1 MSRLENFLIRGDY
14 NKMKRVTLLLSLS
27 IFLLCSQ
34 LYATEEKQRFGIF
47 GDVWLYYQSSHPTQ
61 VVLFV
66 SGDGGWNKGVVDMAR
81 TLSSKDALVVGI
93 DILHFIKEL
102 EKSGENCL
110 YPAGD
115 FELLSKF
122 VQQHL
127 NFPEYV
133 TPILV
138 GYSSG
143 ATLVY
148 AALVQAPSITF
159 KGGVSLGFC
168 ADLETI
174 KPFCS
179 GSGLEWTSGPKGKGY
194 SFLPAKTL
202 EVPWIAL
209 QGEVDQV
216 CSPKETEKYVSQ
228 VKNGEIIILP
238 KVGHGFAVQKN
249 WMPQFKQAFMR
260 LTSDQS
266 SLPSPQ
272 PQAQEVK
279 DLPLVEFPVSDTS
292 GEFLAVH
299 ISGDGGYGVTDKGIS
314 NGLASKGIPVIGL
327 NSLKY
332 FWKRRTPEEA
342 SIDLERIMRYY
353 LNSWRKKKVI
363 LIGYSLGADVLAFM
377 VNRLPEELRSK
388 IQIAVLLGPSHNVDF
403 EFHLTNWI
411 GGTQGKNALQV
422 KPEVEKLKGTKILCF
437 YGEGDKDTICPELDT
452 SLATVIPEKG
462 GHRVRSNYDPI
473 VQKILEE
480 LK

>member
-1 MSRLENFLIRGDY
+1 MCKLENLMIRGVY
-14 NKMKRVTLLLSLS
+14 KKMKRIIPLLL
-27 IFLLCSQ
+27 FLVFPLCSQ
-34 LYATEEKQRFGIF
+34 TDATEDTLRCGVFGQ
-47 GDVWLYYQSSHPTQ
+47 VWLYYQSAHPSQ

-81 TLSSKDALVVGI
+81 ALSSKDALVVGI
-93 DILHFIKEL
+93 DILHFLVEL

-127 NFPEYV
+127 NYPEYV

-143 ATLVY
+143 ATLIY

-159 KGGVSLGFC
+159 KGGISLGFC
-168 ADLETI
+168 PDLETT
-174 KPFCS
+174 KLFCH
-179 GSGLEWTSGPKGKGY
+179 GSGLEWTAGPKGKGY

-209 QGEVDQV
+209 QGEVDHV
-216 CSPKETEKYVSQ
+216 CSPAQAQKYISQ
-228 VKNGEIIILP
+228 VKNGEIIMLP

-260 LTSDQS
+260 LTPVQS
-266 SLPSPQ
+266 ASPSPQ
-272 PQAQEVK
+272 PEAPEVK
-279 DLPLVEFPVSDTS
+279 DLPLVEFPAGDTS
-292 GEFLAVH
+292 KEFLAVH

-314 NGLASKGIPVIGL
+314 NGLASEGIPVVGL

-342 SIDLERIMRYY
+342 SADLKRILEYY
-353 LNSWRKKKVI
+353 LSAWKKKKVI
-363 LIGYSLGADVLAFM
+363 LIGYSMGADVTAFM
-377 VNRLPEELRSK
+377 VNRLPEEFRSK
-388 IQIAVLLGPSHNVDF
+388 IQMAILLGPSHDVDF
-403 EFHLTNWI
+403 QFHLTNWV
-411 GGTQGKNALQV
+411 GGSQGKTALLV
-422 KPEVEKLKGTKILCF
+422 KPEVEKLKGIKILCF

-473 VQKILEE
+473 VRKILEE

>member
-1 MSRLENFLIRGDY
+1 
-14 NKMKRVTLLLSLS
+14 MKRIGFSLLLL

-34 LYATEEKQRFGIF
+34 IYATEETQRFGRF
-47 GDVWLYYQSSHPTQ
+47 GDVWLYYQSPHPTQ

-66 SGDGGWNKGVVDMAR
+66 SGDGGWNKGVIDMAR
-81 TLSSKDALVVGI
+81 ALSSKDALVVGI
-93 DILHFIKEL
+93 DILHFIREL
-102 EKSGENCL
+102 EKSEENCL

-127 NFPEYV
+127 NYPEYV
-133 TPILV
+133 TPVLV

-159 KGGVSLGFC
+159 KGGISLGFC
-168 ADLETI
+168 PDLETI
-174 KPFCS
+174 KPFCR
-179 GSGLEWTSGPKGKGY
+179 GNGLEWTSGPKGKRY

-216 CSPKETEKYVSQ
+216 CNPGETEKYVSQ
-228 VKNGEIIILP
+228 VKSGEIIMLP

-249 WMPQFKQAFMR
+249 WMPEFKQAFMH
-260 LTSDQS
+260 LTSVQS
-266 SLPSPQ
+266 SVPSPQ
-272 PQAQEVK
+272 PQAEEVR
-279 DLPLVEFPVSDTS
+279 DLPLVEFPASDTS
-292 GEFLAVH
+292 EEFLAVH

-332 FWKRRTPEEA
+332 FWKRRTPKET
-342 SIDLERIMRYY
+342 SRDLERILRYY
-353 LNSWRKKKVI
+353 LNSWKKKKVI
-363 LIGYSLGADVLAFM
+363 LIGYSLGADVLPFM
-377 VNRLPEELRSK
+377 INRLPEELRSK
-388 IQIAVLLGPSHNVDF
+388 IKMAVLLGPSHDVDF
-403 EFHLTNWI
+403 EFHVTNWI
-411 GGTQGKNALQV
+411 GGSQGKSALPV
-422 KPEVEKLKGTKILCF
+422 KPEVEKLKGIKILCF

-462 GHRVRSNYDPI
+462 GHRVRSNYEPI
-473 VQKILEE
+473 VQKILDE

>member
-1 MSRLENFLIRGDY
+1 
-14 NKMKRVTLLLSLS
+14 MKRIGFPLLLLIFSL
-27 IFLLCSQ
+27 FSQ
-34 LYATEEKQRFGIF
+34 LCATEETQRFGRF
-47 GDVWLYYQSSHPTQ
+47 GDVWLYYQSPHPTQ

-81 TLSSKDALVVGI
+81 ALSSKDALVVGV
-93 DILHFIKEL
+93 DILHFIREL
-102 EKSGENCL
+102 EKSEENCL

-127 NFPEYV
+127 NYPEYV

-159 KGGVSLGFC
+159 KGGISLGFC
-168 ADLETI
+168 PDLETV
-174 KPFCS
+174 KPFCR
-179 GSGLEWTSGPKGKGY
+179 GSGLEWTTGPKGKGY
-194 SFLPAKTL
+194 SFLPAKKL
-202 EVPWIAL
+202 EVPWVAL
-209 QGEVDQV
+209 QGEIDQV
-216 CSPKETEKYVSQ
+216 CNPEETEKYVSQ
-228 VKNGEIIILP
+228 VKNGEIIMLP

-249 WMPQFKQAFMR
+249 WMPQFKQAFMH
-260 LTSDQS
+260 LTSVQS
-266 SLPSPQ
+266 SAPSPQ
-272 PQAQEVK
+272 PQAEEVK
-279 DLPLVEFPVSDTS
+279 DLPLVEFLASDTS
-292 GEFLAVH
+292 EEFLAVH

-332 FWKRRTPEEA
+332 FWKRRTSEEA
-342 SIDLERIMRYY
+342 SRDLERILRYY
-353 LNSWRKKKVI
+353 LNSWEKKKVI

-388 IQIAVLLGPSHNVDF
+388 IQLAVLLGPSHEVDF
-403 EFHLTNWI
+403 EFHLTNWV
-411 GGTQGKNALQV
+411 GGSQGKKALPV
-422 KPEVEKLKGTKILCF
+422 KPEVEKLKGMKILCF

>member
-1 MSRLENFLIRGDY
+1 
-14 NKMKRVTLLLSLS
+14 MKRSGFPLLLS
-27 IFLLCSQ
+27 IFLLFSQ
-34 LYATEEKQRFGIF
+34 LYATEETQRFGRF
-47 GDVWLYYQSSHPTQ
+47 GDVWLYYRSPQPTQ

-81 TLSSKDALVVGI
+81 TLSSKNALVVGI
-93 DILHFIKEL
+93 DILHFIREL
-102 EKSGENCL
+102 EKSEENCL

-127 NFPEYV
+127 NYPEYV
-133 TPILV
+133 IPILV

-143 ATLVY
+143 ATLIY
-148 AALVQAPSITF
+148 AALVQTPSISF
-159 KGGVSLGFC
+159 KGGISLGFC
-168 ADLETI
+168 PDLETV
-174 KPFCS
+174 KPFCR
-179 GSGLEWTSGPKGKGY
+179 GSGLEWTTGPKGKGY

-202 EVPWIAL
+202 EVPWVAL

-216 CSPKETEKYVSQ
+216 CNPGETEKYVSQ
-228 VKNGEIIILP
+228 VKNGQIIMLP

-249 WMPQFKQAFMR
+249 WMPQFKDAFMH
-260 LTSDQS
+260 LTSVQS
-266 SLPSPQ
+266 SAPSPQ
-272 PQAQEVK
+272 PQAIEVK

-292 GEFLAVH
+292 EEFLAVH

-332 FWKRRTPEEA
+332 FWKRRTPEET
-342 SIDLERIMRYY
+342 SKDLERILRYY
-353 LNSWRKKKVI
+353 LNSWKKKKVV

-388 IQIAVLLGPSHNVDF
+388 IQLAVLLGPSHEVDF
-403 EFHLTNWI
+403 EFHLTNWV
-411 GGTQGKNALQV
+411 GGSQGKKALPV
-422 KPEVEKLKGTKILCF
+422 KPEVEKLKGMKILCF

>member
-1 MSRLENFLIRGDY
+1 
-14 NKMKRVTLLLSLS
+14 MKRIGFPLLLLT
-27 IFLLCSQ
+27 FLLCSQ
-34 LYATEEKQRFGIF
+34 LYATEETQRFGIF
-47 GDVWLYYQSSHPTQ
+47 GDVWLYYQSSHPAQ

-93 DILHFIKEL
+93 DILHFIREL
-102 EKSGENCL
+102 EKSEENCL

-127 NFPEYV
+127 NYPEYV

-148 AALVQAPSITF
+148 ATLVQAPSITF
-159 KGGVSLGFC
+159 KGGISLGFC
-168 ADLETI
+168 PDLETV
-174 KPFCS
+174 KPFCR
-179 GSGLEWTSGPKGKGY
+179 GSGLEWTTGPKGKGY

-216 CSPKETEKYVSQ
+216 CNPGETEKYVSQ
-228 VKNGEIIILP
+228 VKNGEIIMLS

-249 WMPQFKQAFMR
+249 WLPQFKQAYMQ
-260 LTSDQS
+260 LTSVQS
-266 SLPSPQ
+266 SAPSPQ
-272 PQAQEVK
+272 PQAIEVK
-279 DLPLVEFPVSDTS
+279 DLPLVEFPASDTS
-292 GEFLAVH
+292 EEFLAVH

-332 FWKRRTPEEA
+332 FWKRRTPEET
-342 SIDLERIMRYY
+342 SKDLERILRYY

-363 LIGYSLGADVLAFM
+363 LIGYSLGSDVLPFM
-377 VNRLPEELRSK
+377 INRLPEELRSK
-388 IQIAVLLGPSHNVDF
+388 IKMAVLLGPSPTVDF
-403 EFHLTNWI
+403 EFHLTNWL
-411 GGTQGKNALQV
+411 GGSQGKKALPV
-422 KPEVEKLKGTKILCF
+422 KPEVEKLKGMKILCF

-452 SLATVIPEKG
+452 SLAIVIPEKG